1 MVSRAVILILGT
13 FLVVTSARSDLKLTP
28 AVEVYEQ
35 DGVKMKH
42 LVFFDGSQRVTYNP
56 PPGWNYDGNANLL
69 VLHSPHDARG
79 EATIRQV
86 RLANPESFDKESV
99 KRLIEQA
106 LASAPKGATNV
117 AVVSQEMNPVMIERK
132 ETFLVIIKFDSY
144 GEPYLRSVMFLN
156 RGNEQML
163 FQLTAPQSTFPETQK
178 AFQGSHFTWQ
188 NL

>member
-1 MVSRAVILILGT
+1 
-13 FLVVTSARSDLKLTP
+13 
-28 AVEVYEQ
+28 
-35 DGVKMKH
+35 
-42 LVFFDGSQRVTYNP
+42 
-56 PPGWNYDGNANLL
+56 L
-69 VLHSPHDARG
+69 VLHSPHGARG

-99 KRLIEQA
+99 KRLIEQV